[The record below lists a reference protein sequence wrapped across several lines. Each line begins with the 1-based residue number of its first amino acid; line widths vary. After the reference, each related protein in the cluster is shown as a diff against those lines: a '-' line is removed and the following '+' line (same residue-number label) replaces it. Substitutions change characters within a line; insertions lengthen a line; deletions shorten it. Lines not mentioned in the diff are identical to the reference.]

1 MSDDKLPKFIRRIGF
16 DAADVRS
23 LGIMAGGAAVI
34 IPLAT
39 WLLGGIDTR
48 GFGTLRIIPD
58 PAPLIGAAPMVL
70 THLILAITAMT
81 GGVFILSMRKGTAQ
95 HKQAGRLWAVIMI
108 LVAVSGL
115 AIEPTRFTPAHAAAL
130 LVFWMVPYAIVKVRR
145 GDLRGHKQTVAQLI
159 IAMIIVG
166 GLTMLP
172 GHLLHPVF
180 FAATP
185 LSVAA

>member
-1 MSDDKLPKFIRRIGF
+1 MSDDKLPKFIRRMGF

-23 LGIMAGGAAVI
+23 LGIMAGGAAII
-34 IPLAT
+34 IPFAT
-39 WLLGGIDTR
+39 WLLGGIDPH
-48 GFGTLRIIPD
+48 GFGTLRAFPD
-58 PAPLIGAAPMVL
+58 PAPLMRAGPMVL
-70 THLILAITAMT
+70 THLIFAITAMA
-81 GGVFILSMRKGTAQ
+81 GGVFILSMRKGTPQ
-95 HKQAGRLWAVIMI
+95 HKQAGRLWAAIMI

-115 AIEPTRFTPAHAAAL
+115 AIEPARFTPAHAAAL

-172 GHLLHPVF
+172 GHLLHLVF
-180 FAATP
+180 FAGA
-185 LSVAA
+185 